1 MSKRAV
7 VGIDIGTSSVKA
19 VIVDRDARVLASGRA
34 AYPTRQPRD
43 GWSEQD
49 PDDWVK
55 AAIGATRAALGGFG
69 GSIEAISL
77 SGHMSAPVLVDDAG
91 RPLGPCHTIT
101 DRRSAAESEAIDAD
115 VVAALAA
122 SSGNLPAT
130 HLILPKL
137 LWWRAHH
144 PDIWAATRAVLM
156 PKDFVRFFLTG
167 LIASDPTDSGN
178 AMLFDPVD
186 WAWSQ
191 ALPTAAGIDPSKLAP
206 LQPSQSLAGELTAE
220 AAASLGLPQGVPV
233 ITGAADMA
241 ATLLAAGIDLADDVA
256 LTIGTSATVIAGLQ
270 RVEPALLG
278 AMNINVS
285 LDPGVLYAIG
295 SHFGGGGALN
305 WLASLATGLAEPD
318 PSWFGPVT
326 AEASAVPEGSEGLVF
341 LPYLSGAGSPAF
353 DTEARGAFLG
363 LSMKHGRGHMLRAI
377 VEGVTADVADSIDLL
392 ASVGARKRIVFTGG
406 GSRIPFWTQLL
417 ADVTGLPVVNSAAAD
432 ASALGAGLIAGVGIG
447 WFDGDFAVA
456 RALVAPRGAL
466 IAPRDRES
474 GHALRQRFRRAR
486 AARRLDLLP
495 EA

>member
-1 MSKRAV
+1 MSNSAV
-7 VGIDIGTSSVKA
+7 IGIDIGTSSVKA
-19 VIVDRDARVLASGRA
+19 VIVDRQAKVLASGRA
-34 AYPTRQPRD
+34 AYPTHQPRD

-55 AAIGATRAALGGFG
+55 AAVAACRAALADFEGR
-69 GSIEAISL
+69 IEAIAL
-77 SGHMSAPVLVDDAG
+77 AGHMSAPVLIAGDG

-101 DRRSAAESEAIDAD
+101 DRRAAAEAESVDPDLIT
-115 VVAALAA
+115 ALAT

-137 LWWRAHH
+137 AWWRAHH
-144 PDIWAATRAVLM
+144 PEVWAATRAILM
-156 PKDFVRFFLTG
+156 PKDFVRLFLTG

-178 AMLFDPVD
+178 SMLFDPVR
-186 WAWSQ
+186 WSWSET
-191 ALPTAAGIDPSKLAP
+191 LPERAGIDRAKLAP
-206 LQPSQSLAGELTAE
+206 LLASEAIAGALTPS
-220 AAASLGLPQGVPV
+220 AARALGLAAGIPV
-233 ITGAADMA
+233 VTGAADMA
-241 ATLLAAGIDLADDVA
+241 ATLLAAGIDLSEDVA
-256 LTIGTSATVIAGLQ
+256 LTIGTSATVIAGLR

-278 AMNINVS
+278 AMNINVA
-285 LDPGVLYAIG
+285 LEPGVLYAIG

-305 WLASLATGLAEPD
+305 WLASVATGLAEPD
-318 PSWFGPVT
+318 PAWFAPVT
-326 AEASAVPEGSEGLVF
+326 AEASLVPEGSEGLVF

-392 ASVGARKRIVFTGG
+392 VSVGARKRIVFTGG

-417 ADVTGLPVVNSAAAD
+417 ADVTGLPVVNSSAAD

-447 WFDGDFAVA
+447 WFEGDFAVA
-456 RALVAPRGAL
+456 RALVAPRGAPV
-466 IAPRDRES
+466 APRDRAA
-474 GHALRQRFRRAR
+474 GTALRQRFRRAR

-495 EA
+495 EV

>member
-1 MSKRAV
+1 MTTRAV

-19 VIVDRDARVLASGRA
+19 VVVDDAARVLASGRA

-49 PDDWVK
+49 PDDWVT
-55 AAIGATRAALGGFG
+55 AAIAACRAALAGFG
-69 GSIEAISL
+69 GTIEAISL
-77 SGHMSAPVLVDDAG
+77 SGHMSAPVLVDGDG

-101 DRRSAAESEAIDAD
+101 DRRAASEAEGIAAD
-115 VVAALAA
+115 VVAALAK

-137 LWWRAHH
+137 IWWRDRH
-144 PDIWAATRAVLM
+144 PEVWAATRAILM
-156 PKDFVRFFLTG
+156 PKDYVRLFLTDR
-167 LIASDPTDSGN
+167 IASDPTDSGN
-178 AMLFDPVD
+178 SMLFDPLA
-186 WAWSQ
+186 WAWS
-191 ALPTAAGIDPSKLAP
+191 ADLPARAGIDPAKLAP
-206 LQPSQSLAGELTAE
+206 LLPSAAVAGPLTAS
-220 AAASLGLPQGVPV
+220 AAAALGLAAGIPV
-233 ITGAADMA
+233 VTGAADMA

-256 LTIGTSATVIAGLQ
+256 LTIGTSATVIAGLS

-318 PSWFGPVT
+318 PSWFAPVT
-326 AEASAVPEGSEGLVF
+326 AEASLIPEGSEGLVF

-377 VEGVTADVADSIDLL
+377 VEGVTTDVAASIDLL

-417 ADVTGLPVVNSAAAD
+417 ADVTGLPVINSAAAD

-447 WFDGDFAVA
+447 WYDGDFAVA
-456 RALVAPRGAL
+456 RRLVAPRGTL
-466 IAPRDRES
+466 IPPKDIEAGR
-474 GHALRQRFRRAR
+474 ALRQRFHRAR
-486 AARRLDLLP
+486 AARRIDLLP
-495 EA
+495 EG